1 MEVLVVGGEGM
12 VAFIETLKDIPS
24 DTSGVVITPVLYKDN
39 CHLVD
44 GINGKPYVSGF
55 FDFYTDGHKTIGGE
69 GEGYILTSKYSREE
83 LPPAIGDLVGTIFIL
98 ADTKINLGSAI
109 AESNLQRKARK
120 QLQFG
125 KTAIEVVEVVE
136 AEEVYPSD
144 RDWKASTQV
153 G

>member
-12 VAFIETLKDIPS
+12 VSFIETLKDIPS
-24 DTSGVVITPVLYKDN
+24 DDSGVVVTPILYKDN

-44 GINGKPYVSGF
+44 GISGKPYVSGF
-55 FDFYTDGHKTIGGE
+55 FDFYTDGHKTIGNE
-69 GEGYILTSKYSREE
+69 GEGYLLTSRYSREE

-125 KTAIEVVEVVE
+125 KNVIEVLEVVE